1 MSNNTPDYEN
11 NLAFE
16 PAKIAGT
23 MATIA
28 KDGKAVAIRCYI
40 DDKHYFDLALYDV
53 PETMDW
59 HDAKCWCEKNYCR
72 LPMKHEWEFVI
83 ANIKRIN
90 KMLEKVGGDLLDKSY
105 WSSSEDSSNYA
116 WFSYLGGSYGLSYS
130 SKYNYTNQYVR
141 PVLALQF

>member
-1 MSNNTPDYEN
+1 MTNNAPDYED

-16 PAKIAGT
+16 PVKTAGT
-23 MATIA
+23 IEMVA

-59 HDAKCWCEKNYCR
+59 FDAKCWCEKNYCR

-105 WSSSEDSSNYA
+105 WSSSEYDNGWA
-116 WFSYLGGSYGLSYS
+116 WLSGLNGSYGLSNGRNKTS
-130 SKYNYTNQYVR
+130 TDYVR
-141 PVLALQF
+141 PVLAL

>member
-40 DDKHYFDLALYDV
+40 DGQHYFDLGLADA
-53 PETMDW
+53 PEKMTW
-59 HDAKCWCEKNYCR
+59 YEAKIWCEEHYCR
-72 LPMKHEWEFVI
+72 LPMKHELEFIGKNLKAV
-83 ANIKRIN
+83 N
-90 KMLEKVGGDLLDKSY
+90 KMLKSAAGKPLKGDY
-105 WSSSEDSSNYA
+105 WSSSE
-116 WFSYLGGSYGLSYS
+116 YS
-130 SKYNYTNQYVR
+130 SYDAWSAELNFSSLGSDGKNNNNNYVR